1 MKAVRFV
8 ALALWC
14 SSVGAAQTPGDAA
27 ADMQAIAR
35 ALGVSCDYCHTAA
48 RGTGAPEPKPE
59 PKKDIAREMIAMTRE
74 LNARV
79 RQATGNASAK
89 VECVTCHR
97 GVPIPRQLADIIVD
111 TLRAHGADA
120 AVAQYRELRQRFYGR
135 DAYDFSEEALASL
148 ADRIAASRP
157 DDAIALM
164 KLNLEYNPASARS
177 YAIIGYAYTRKFDD
191 ETAAVYYKKALE
203 IEPNNSVIQGRLASL
218 ASSKGRSKEEQA
230 K

>member
-1 MKAVRFV
+1 MRAVGFV
-8 ALALWC
+8 ALVWWC
-14 SSVGAAQTPGDAA
+14 SAVGTAQAPADMG

-35 ALGVSCDYCHTAA
+35 ALGVSCDYCHNAA
-48 RGTGAPEPKPE
+48 RGSGAPE

-74 LNARV
+74 LTARV
-79 RQATGNASAK
+79 RQATGTTSAR

-97 GVPIPRQLADIIVD
+97 GVPIPRQITDIMAD
-111 TLRAHGADA
+111 TLRAQGADA

-135 DAYDFSEEALASL
+135 DAYDFSEEALAGL
-148 ADRIAASRP
+148 ADRIAPSRP

-177 YAIIGYAYTRKFDD
+177 YAIIGYAYTRKLDD
-191 ETAAVYYKKALE
+191 ETAAAYYKKALE
-203 IEPNNSVIQGRLASL
+203 IEPNNGVIQGRLASL
-218 ASSKGRSKEEQA
+218 ASSKRRSKEEKA

>member
-8 ALALWC
+8 ALAWLC
-14 SSVGAAQTPGDAA
+14 SVVGAAQTAANAA

-35 ALGVSCDYCHTAA
+35 ALGVSCDYCHNAA
-48 RGTGAPEPKPE
+48 PGSGAPEPK
-59 PKKDIAREMIAMTRE
+59 KAIAREMIAMTRE
-74 LNARV
+74 LNTRV
-79 RQATGNASAK
+79 RQVTGNASAK

-97 GVPIPRQLADIIVD
+97 GVPIPRQLADIITD
-111 TLRAHGADA
+111 TLRAQGADA

-135 DAYDFSEEALASL
+135 DAYDFSAEALADL
-148 ADRIAASRP
+148 ADRIVASRP

-164 KLNLEYNPASARS
+164 KLNLEYNPKSARS

-203 IEPNNSVIQGRLASL
+203 IEPNNAVIQGRLASL
-218 ASSKGRSKEEQA
+218 ASSKRRPKEEQA

>member
-8 ALALWC
+8 ALVLWC
-14 SSVGAAQTPGDAA
+14 AAVGEAQTPADAG

-35 ALGVSCDYCHTAA
+35 ALGVSCDYCHNAA
-48 RGTGAPEPKPE
+48 PGSGAPQ
-59 PKKDIAREMIAMTRE
+59 PKKDIAREMMAMTRE

-79 RQATGNASAK
+79 RQVTGDASAK

-97 GVPIPRQLADIIVD
+97 GVPIPRQLADIITD
-111 TLRAHGADA
+111 TLRAQGADA

-135 DAYDFSEEALASL
+135 DAYDFSEEALAGL

-164 KLNLEYNPASARS
+164 KLNLEYNPKSARS

-218 ASSKGRSKEEQA
+218 ASSKRRPKEEQA